1 MQRRSSR
8 VGFEDRWHR
17 TARKDEQVHYPADGG
32 APTWCMDPRH
42 GTQGTLVC
50 TTRHGRG
57 KRWLV
62 RWVGDEGQ
70 ERAQSFDRKS
80 QAQAHVAEITTRL
93 TTGSYADPH
102 RGATTFDKVA
112 TDWLASKVNLKP
124 KTKAGYVSVLETV
137 VLPKWGGVKLRDLD
151 QAAIQQWVSWLATH
165 PEARTR
171 KTTDKHRAGLSSAR
185 VIHAHQVVHQ
195 VLRYAVRSKLI
206 AVNPAADVELPRRD
220 TKRDRA
226 LSADQVAALA
236 DAAADGHPMMRV
248 MVYAL
253 AYGGMRYGELAALRV
268 RDVNLQRRRL
278 HVARSVTAVA
288 KQGQVETGTKTHQER
303 MTPIPKFLADMLN
316 EHVNGRGAGERLFP
330 HHDGGPIPLD
340 WFAWRFQ
347 KACEAIGLEGVTPKT
362 LRHTAGSLALEAG
375 ASLATTSQLLGH
387 KTPYITA
394 SVYSHSLPDGLDTL
408 AAEMDKM
415 ARAAGSRREVTP
427 REQTWTWAG
436 P

>member
-1 MQRRSSR
+1 MQKRSSR
-8 VGFEDRWHR
+8 VGVEDRWHR
-17 TARKDEQVHYPADGG
+17 SARKDEHVHCPADGET
-32 APTWCMDPRH
+32 PTWCMDPKH

-50 TTRHGRG
+50 TARHGQGR
-57 KRWLV
+57 RWLA
-62 RWVGDEGQ
+62 RWVGDDGQ
-70 ERAQSFDRKS
+70 ERAQSFDRKF
-80 QAQAHVAEITTRL
+80 QAQAHIAEITTRL

-102 RGATTFDKVA
+102 RGTTTFDKVA

-137 VLPKWGGVKLRDLD
+137 VLPKWGEVKLRDLD
-151 QAAIQQWVSWLATH
+151 HAGIQEWVAWLATD
-165 PEARTR
+165 PDARKR
-171 KTTDKHRAGLSSAR
+171 KSNDKDRTGLSPAR
-185 VIHAHQVVHQ
+185 VIHAYQVVHQ

-206 AVNPAADVELPRRD
+206 AVNPAADVQLPRKD
-220 TKRDRA
+220 TKRDTA
-226 LSADQVAALA
+226 LSAEQVAALA
-236 DAAADGHPMMRV
+236 DAAADCHPMMRI

-268 RDVNLQRRRL
+268 GDVNLQRRRL

-303 MTPIPKFLADMLN
+303 MAPIPKFLADMLN
-316 EHVNGRGAGERLFP
+316 EHVNGRGTGERLFP
-330 HHDGGPIPLD
+330 HDDGGPIPLD

-347 KACEAIGLEGVTPKT
+347 KTCDALGLEGVTPKT
-362 LRHTAGSLALEAG
+362 LRHTAGSLALETG

-387 KTPYITA
+387 KSPYITA

-415 ARAAGSRREVTP
+415 ARAVGGRPEVTA
-427 REQTWTWAG
+427 RADEDR
-436 P
+436 